1 MSKPTNQLADLD
13 ATRDEV
19 TRALLNPD
27 QDKAD
32 EIGRTGPEP
41 AANDKAPHASPR
53 EQAAAPINILKVDE

>member
-1 MSKPTNQLADLD
+1 MSKPTRQPADWD

-27 QDKAD
+27 DDKAN
-32 EIGRTGPEP
+32 EMGRTGSEP